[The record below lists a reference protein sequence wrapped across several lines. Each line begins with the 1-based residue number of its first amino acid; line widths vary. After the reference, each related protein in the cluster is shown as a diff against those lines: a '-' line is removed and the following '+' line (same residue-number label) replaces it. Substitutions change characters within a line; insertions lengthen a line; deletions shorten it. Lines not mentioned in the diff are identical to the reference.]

1 MEISEDLSKLLSGWC
16 IFEKQ
21 HTYLIDN
28 KLWNRKFLR
37 LSTFKQNIALY
48 EIRRKQSKIYLY
60 HTNFQGIKLKIRYA

>member
-21 HTYLIDN
+21 YDYLIDN

-37 LSTFKQNIALY
+37 LSTFKQNKALY

>member
-21 HTYLIDN
+21 YDYLIDN
-28 KLWNRKFLR
+28 KLWNREFLR

-48 EIRRKQSKIYLY
+48 EIRRKQS
-60 HTNFQGIKLKIRYA
+60 IKLKIRYA